1 MLSSKRK
8 REKKVKP
15 LNHPELR
22 QERKIFVTHPS
33 QALTRT
39 YRTNVVFHYD
49 VGAKKRVFNDRKK
62 KLMPLKSGFH
72 RDNFYSWYL

>member
-49 VGAKKRVFNDRKK
+49 VGAKKKEFLTTEKRNLCR
-62 KLMPLKSGFH
+62 
-72 RDNFYSWYL
+72 